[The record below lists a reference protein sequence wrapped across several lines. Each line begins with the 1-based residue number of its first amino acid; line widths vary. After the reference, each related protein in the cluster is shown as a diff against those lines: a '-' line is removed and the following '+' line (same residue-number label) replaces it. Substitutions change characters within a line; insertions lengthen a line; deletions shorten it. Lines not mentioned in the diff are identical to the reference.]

1 MSRRPVVTNRGVVV
15 SASPLAAST
24 GLQVLQSGGNA
35 FDAAVAMAAT
45 ECVCLPGMCGLGG
58 EAFAILYQAST
69 REFFGINSSGAAPLS
84 ISPEFFWA
92 KDLKLMPADGPLSS
106 AVPGEM
112 AALGVILDRFG
123 TMPLSDLLTPAIQF
137 AENGFAIP
145 DRLAQALSQY
155 MQKISKYPSTSQ
167 IFTKESMPYAYGD
180 ILVQRDLAESLN
192 CLASKGVG
200 EFYTGS
206 LGGQIIDEIRRA
218 GGLFTAEDFERHIV
232 DVYDSPIST
241 DYRGFTVYET
251 RPPSQGFML
260 LEMLNILEG
269 FNLSSYKPL
278 SPEVIHLMV
287 EVKKLVYADRNA
299 YAAYPD
305 FSGINLDKLIS
316 KAYAESRKQDI
327 DLTNVGAYHEDDLS
341 GNGDRPES
349 TTYLCVVDA
358 SGNAVSFIHSL
369 SNLFGSGWVAGDTG
383 ILMNNRVGRGFSLEE
398 NHPNLVGSGRKTM
411 HTLNCYM
418 VAFAGQPLLIGGTP
432 GGDFQIQANLQVITN
447 MLDFGLNI
455 QEAVDAPR
463 WNSVPGTDPA
473 TLHSGAQINVE
484 KNMPAQ
490 SVDKLMKMGHRV
502 KISDDFGVH
511 NGAVQ
516 LISIDTNSGARY
528 AVSDYRADGQAL
540 IL

>member
-1 MSRRPVVTNRGVVV
+1 V

-24 GLQVLQSGGNA
+24 GLQVLQNGGNA
-35 FDAAVAMAAT
+35 FDAAVAMAAA

-84 ISPEFFWA
+84 ISPEFFWD
-92 KDLKLMPADGPLSS
+92 KDCKLMPTDGPLSS
-106 AVPGEM
+106 AVPGEV
-112 AALGVILDRFG
+112 AALGVIADKFG
-123 TMPLSDLLTPAIQF
+123 TMPLSDLLIPAMQF
-137 AENGFAIP
+137 AESGFAVP
-145 DRLAQALSQY
+145 HRLAQSLSQH
-155 MQKISKYPSTSQ
+155 MQKISKYPATSE
-167 IFTKESMPYAYGD
+167 IFTKESTPYAYGD
-180 ILVQRDLAESLN
+180 ILLQRDLAESLKS
-192 CLASKGVG
+192 LANGGVE
-200 EFYTGS
+200 EFYAGP
-206 LGGQIIDEIRRA
+206 LGAQIVDEIRRA
-218 GGLFTAEDFERHIV
+218 GGLFTVKDFESHSV
-232 DVYDSPIST
+232 DLYEPPIST

-278 SPEVIHLMV
+278 SPEAIHLMV

-299 YAAYPD
+299 HASYPD
-305 FSGINLDKLIS
+305 FAGTNLDELIS
-316 KAYAESRKQDI
+316 KAYAESRKRNI
-327 DLTNVGAYHEDDLS
+327 NLSSVGAHLGDHSS
-341 GNGDRPES
+341 GNDNGMES
-349 TTYLCVVDA
+349 TSYLCVVDA

-418 VAFAGQPLLIGGTP
+418 VAFAGQPLLVGGTP

-447 MLDFGLNI
+447 MLDFGLDA

-473 TLHSGAQINVE
+473 TLYSEAQINVE
-484 KNMPAQ
+484 KNMPAE
-490 SVDKLMKMGHRV
+490 SVEKLVKMGHS
-502 KISDDFGVH
+502 IEILDDFGVH

-516 LISIDTNSGARY
+516 LISIDANHRTCY